1 MLASSGI
8 VYPFNSDQVNSAFGK
23 SNHADYLRGYFK
35 TLKAETCIIEENYI
49 DKDFTIDY
57 QKFYCRTF
65 NKPERETTR
74 IHVFSSNFDEKRF
87 FDSIDNNKSDNKE
100 VSYLIESYLG
110 FVVMRPIED
119 KAKNSIVGRTLVKTY
134 PPKERDIMRVFV
146 TETYP
151 SSLFGVPLKIN
162 SLPFQAKDRG
172 VSACA
177 TVALWAALHPLKDTF
192 DLPRHSPA
200 EITEMATSFPSS
212 NRRFPS
218 SGLTSEQMM
227 NYINLL
233 GLDVEIIKPKDDDAI
248 HTAVKAYLFAGLP
261 ILASL
266 KMTENSETKGK
277 PDEDFLDKRHAVA
290 ISGYQMDNGR
300 CIKELYV
307 HDDAFGPYCK
317 VEPDGNFL
325 TWKYDWAPRGYKV
338 KLEDLRIPIYPKV
351 RTTFYHIFDE
361 YLNQRKKWEDNVNQ
375 RLETML
381 SQTQRKAEDEKDSI
395 RKEISNSFKLE
406 LILTSNKDYKA
417 FLLGNSIKD
426 KKDSLTKLL
435 PRFIW
440 VMRLYYKFEPIQD
453 SIFDSTS
460 IYAEPLGDV
469 DYQSRNS
476 IFRMK

>member
-1 MLASSGI
+1 MPASSGI
-8 VYPFNSDQVNSAFGK
+8 VYPFNSEQVNSAFGK

-35 TLKAETCIIEENYI
+35 TLKAETCIIEKNYI

-65 NKPERETTR
+65 KKPERETTR
-74 IHVFSSNFDEKRF
+74 IHVFSSNFDEKDF
-87 FDSIDNNKSDNKE
+87 FDSIDHNSVDNNE
-100 VSYLIESYLG
+100 VSYLIDSYLG

-119 KAKNSIVGRTLVKTY
+119 KAKNFIVGRTLVKTY
-134 PPKERDIMRVFV
+134 PPEEGDIKRVFV

-151 SSLFGVPLKIN
+151 SSLFGVPLKIK

-177 TVALWAALHPLKDTF
+177 TVALWAALHPLKDMF

-218 SGLTSEQMM
+218 TGLTSEQMI

-266 KMTENSETKGK
+266 KMTEISETEKEV
-277 PDEDFLDKRHAVA
+277 EDFLDKRHAVA

-300 CIKELYV
+300 YIKELYV

-338 KLEDLRIPIYPKV
+338 TLEDLRIPIYPKV
-351 RTTFYHIFDE
+351 RTTYYHIFDE
-361 YLNQRKKWEDNVNQ
+361 YLNQRKKWEEKLDHG
-375 RLETML
+375 LETKL
-381 SQTQRKAEDEKDSI
+381 SQTQRKDETQKEAI
-395 RKEISNSFKLE
+395 RKEILNSFKLE
-406 LILTSNKDYKA
+406 LILTSNRAYKE

-426 KKDSLTKLL
+426 KNELLTKLL

-469 DYQSRNS
+469 DYQSKNS
-476 IFRMK
+476 IFRKE